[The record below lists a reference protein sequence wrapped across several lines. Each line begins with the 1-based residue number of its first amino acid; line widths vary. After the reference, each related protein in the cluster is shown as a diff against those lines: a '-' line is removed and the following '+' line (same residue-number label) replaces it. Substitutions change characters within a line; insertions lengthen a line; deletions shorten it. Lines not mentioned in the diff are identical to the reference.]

1 MPELHCLD
9 AVLEDMKQAVL
20 AMKDRLDEDG
30 VIEQEVSLRGLAAVP
45 AASNS
50 REHSEPAF

>member
-20 AMKDRLDEDG
+20 AMKDRLDEAG
-30 VIEQEVSLRGLAAVP
+30 VIEQEVSLHGLAAVP